1 MQQIGGLD
9 VFPVAGELTYGLER
23 LAMYLQGKDN
33 VYDLAFN
40 DPQSPDFKTYG
51 DVFLENERQFSAAN
65 FEVYERGGAEAAV
78 RGHGAPGAAL
88 PGREGAAGPG
98 AGAAGL

>member
-1 MQQIGGLD
+1 M
-9 VFPVAGELTYGLER
+9 AGELTYGLER
-23 LAMYLQGKDN
+23 LALYVQGVEN

-51 DVFLENERQFSAAN
+51 DVFLENEREFSA
-65 FEVYERGGAEAAV
+65 FELEAADVDDAEAPV
-78 RGHGAPGAAL
+78 RGHGARGAAPAGRARP
-88 PGREGAAGPG
+88 PGPA